1 MKKLSRSSALVAAA
15 GALLLGLAVAPAA
28 HADSAYGC
36 IYPQVC
42 IYDDTSVTSP
52 IVGRF
57 QQVTSTWQYL
67 SNPQSYYAVVNTRND
82 DVAYVLDSYGTHCIK
97 PNGSM
102 SSSGRITAIRIDS
115 RSSC

>member
-1 MKKLSRSSALVAAA
+1 MKNLSRRFHLVTAA

-42 IYDDTSVTSP
+42 VYDDTSVTSP

-57 QQVTSTWQYL
+57 QQVTSSWQYL
-67 SNPQSYYAVVNTRND
+67 SNPQSYYAVYNSRND
-82 DVAYVLDSYGTHCIK
+82 DVAYVLDNYGTHCIE